1 MALQSECHPVQ
12 FQTNYPHKKKN
23 PPFSPSQVRT
33 INLYRV
39 YCVSRED
46 NLELPWDQHV
56 GNPKNQGF
64 LPLILHG
71 KSRNSACKIKWF
83 APFCLGSFRK
93 IYAYWAMFSG
103 DATFRP
109 FSVGYPCSVL
119 DTILFWTLANGLV
132 PAINIHEK
140 TPIWWPR
147 RTGFDDSHP
156 GPYFLEWQGNKDVV
170 AFPTWHLFCKSI
182 VHYTESKS
190 FVLHLILKL
199 KETNYVLIFKALIFR
214 KSSLNLMGLGARR
227 GTFLPAQF
235 EFSVLG

>member
-39 YCVSRED
+39 YCVSNKD

-56 GNPKNQGF
+56 ENPQNQGF
-64 LPLILHG
+64 LPFTWE
-71 KSRNSACKIKWF
+71 KQK
-83 APFCLGSFRK
+83 FCLQNQMVRTILFGK
-93 IYAYWAMFSG
+93 LQKNIWAMFSG
-103 DATFRP
+103 DATFPP

-156 GPYFLEWQGNKDVV
+156 GPYFLEWQGNEDVV
-170 AFPTWHLFCKSI
+170 AFPTWHLFACQSSTI
-182 VHYTESKS
+182 R
-190 FVLHLILKL
+190 
-199 KETNYVLIFKALIFR
+199 KANPLFYIWY
-214 KSSLNLMGLGARR
+214 SS
-227 GTFLPAQF
+227 
-235 EFSVLG
+235 